1 MHSCKKKI
9 EFLETKKKKK
19 IHLLIT
25 SDFFCLFEDVPK
37 TFGQEK
43 KSHAIVY
50 HLHLSSPI
58 SETFKFPEKLMLY
71 FQVMVLL
78 WKVKLMEFFHVSSEQ
93 IIEEYN
99 IVLRVSEFL
108 FDPFRS
114 ILYSGARCNQEDWSW
129 GPVQE
134 NVPSQ
139 EKEICG
145 CCHEANR
152 GTTIYSSMS
161 YEMKVD
167 FVDVL
172 LQLQTMETDNLK
184 ADIWH
189 LSLLRGW
196 NFEEQT

>member
-1 MHSCKKKI
+1 
-9 EFLETKKKKK
+9 
-19 IHLLIT
+19 
-25 SDFFCLFEDVPK
+25 
-37 TFGQEK
+37 
-43 KSHAIVY
+43 
-50 HLHLSSPI
+50 
-58 SETFKFPEKLMLY
+58 
-71 FQVMVLL
+71 
-78 WKVKLMEFFHVSSEQ
+78 MEFFHVSSEQ

-114 ILYSGARCNQEDWSW
+114 ILYSGARCNQE

-184 ADIWH
+184 ADIWYYW
-189 LSLLRGW
+189 LLFMISESHCFQLRESFLRKKIGRAVPSAKTKFTAVMAYTPEDTLTTRY
-196 NFEEQT
+196 NGAHYSADRTL